1 MKFNLNNQKLIN
13 SVVTSLAVV
22 LSAYMVADLVI
33 LKYRSLLIPN
43 QALPAR
49 PPQNFTPSELN
60 RSSLDIIVSRNIF
73 NSRGEIPEA
82 IKNKNTIETPK
93 EEVPQLSSLPLN
105 LLGTLVHSNPSR
117 SLAAIE
123 VRGKNLT
130 ASFSV
135 GKEVEKMARI
145 EKVERL
151 KVFIRNLSTNAL
163 EYIEMPQTGQKINF
177 NAPKAAATKTSKD
190 ILEVAPNTYS
200 IKRDT
205 LNKYLNDLPT
215 VLMQARAV
223 PNKDPVTGEVTC
235 FRLLDMQAG
244 SIFEELRLQRMDCI
258 KSVNGEPVTSVQKAM
273 EMYQALKNGSTV
285 KLGIERGGQSQV
297 NTYNID

>member
-1 MKFNLNNQKLIN
+1 M
-13 SVVTSLAVV
+13 A
-22 LSAYMVADLVI
+22 AYMVADLVV
-33 LKYRSLLIPN
+33 LKYRPLLIPD

-49 PPQNFTPSELN
+49 PPQAYTSSELN
-60 RSSLDIIVSRNIF
+60 RGSLEVIISRNIF

-82 IKNKNTIETPK
+82 IKNKATVETPR
-93 EEVPQLSSLPLN
+93 EEVPQPSSLPLN
-105 LLGTLVHSNPSR
+105 LLGTLVHSNANK

-123 VRGKNLT
+123 VRGKNIT

-163 EYIEMPQTGQKINF
+163 EFIELNQPGQKLNF
-177 NAPKAAATKTSKD
+177 QAPKAAAKASKE
-190 ILEVAPNTYS
+190 IVEVAPNTYK

-205 LNKYLNDLPT
+205 LNKYLNDLPS

-223 PNKDPVTGEVTC
+223 PNKDPVTGEITC
-235 FRLLDMQAG
+235 FRLLDIQSG
-244 SIFEELRLQRMDCI
+244 SVFEELRLQRMDCI
-258 KSVNGEPVTSVQKAM
+258 KSVNGEPVNSVQKAM
-273 EMYQALKNGSTV
+273 EMYNAMKNGNNV
-285 KLGIERGGQSQV
+285 KLGLERNGQSQV
-297 NTYNID
+297 NTYNIE